1 MSSWSLLLALSG
13 FHCDLDRG
21 ELRFAPQL
29 AASTEADRFTAFWS
43 TDRAWGTYT
52 QRRAADGTWVPS
64 VEVLG
69 GDARGL
75 RVSACGREWE
85 LPATSG

>member
-13 FHCDLDRG
+13 FTCDLCKG

-29 AASTEADRFTAFWS
+29 AASPDPDRFTTFWS

-52 QRRAADGTWVPS
+52 QTRNPDNTWTPTLDI
-64 VEVLG
+64 LG
-69 GDARGL
+69 GDLTGV
-75 RVSACGREWE
+75 RVSACGQEW
-85 LPATSG
+85 TI